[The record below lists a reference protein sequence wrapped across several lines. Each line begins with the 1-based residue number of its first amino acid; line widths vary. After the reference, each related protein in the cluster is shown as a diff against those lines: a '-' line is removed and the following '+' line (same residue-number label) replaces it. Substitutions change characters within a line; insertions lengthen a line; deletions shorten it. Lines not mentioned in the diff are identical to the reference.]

1 MVCTGDLMTRSEEE
15 VGCDTGSSQ
24 AQLGRYSQLT
34 LVTVLP
40 ASGDNPRPYKLGTL
54 RAMSS

>member
-40 ASGDNPRPYKLGTL
+40 TSGGNPRPYKLGTL
-54 RAMSS
+54 